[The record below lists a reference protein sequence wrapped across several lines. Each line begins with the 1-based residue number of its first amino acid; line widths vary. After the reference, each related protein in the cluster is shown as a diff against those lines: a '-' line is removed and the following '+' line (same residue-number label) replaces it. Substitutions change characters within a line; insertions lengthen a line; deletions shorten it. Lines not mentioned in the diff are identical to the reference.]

1 MKKLLYIL
9 LLSICTSTLVAQK
22 FSATV
27 NRNQVGVG
35 EHFKITYTLDAQ
47 GSRFAAPSFRG
58 FSVLSGPNQSQSMQ
72 YVNGQMS
79 ASISI
84 SYVLRAEK
92 MGDFEIPPASIQT
105 GGKTLQSN
113 SNTVKV
119 VKGTPQQQQQQQQQQ
134 QNQQGRQQQTQQP
147 GNEVKDNVFIKLFI
161 NKRNVYV
168 GEQITATYKIFTRLS
183 IVDNAINDLPTF
195 NGFYSQEVDEP
206 GQGNL
211 KPEIVN
217 GVQYNTA
224 IIKQV
229 ILSPQKS
236 GKIEID
242 PLAMDLV
249 LRVQDNR
256 RPRSVFDQ
264 FFGSYRDIQYKAV
277 SNKATINV
285 ERMPSA
291 GKPSDFNGA
300 VGSFELSSFIDKQ
313 TVKTNEAINLKIVMR
328 GKGNVKLLKDP
339 KIDFPPDF
347 EVYDPKE
354 NTNIKTS
361 VAGIEG
367 TKTFEYLI
375 IPRHSGEFTI
385 PAYSFSYFDPI
396 RKKYVTRSTDAYNI
410 TVERG
415 ENEPAVASKGSGTRA
430 VSKKDVALLGSDIR
444 YIKPNGFDLKEA
456 NVFFFNSLLFWILL
470 ALPLSILALLLIV
483 RKRILE
489 AQKDVVGTRK
499 RKAKKLAKKHLAE
512 AEQHLTKNDSGKF
525 YEAVFKSIYGFI
537 SNKFNI
543 PVSELN
549 KQRIETEL
557 TQIGIEASTI
567 SKLIEILNNC
577 EMARY
582 APVAAGSNQ
591 SVFDAVEELIEKIEE
606 GGK

>member
-35 EHFKITYTLDAQ
+35 EHFKITYTVDAQ

-113 SNTVKV
+113 SIKVKV
-119 VKGTPQQQQQQQQQQ
+119 VKGTPQQK
-134 QNQQGRQQQTQQP
+134 QQGRQQQTQQP

-285 ERMPSA
+285 ERMPNA
-291 GKPSDFNGA
+291 GKPADFNGA
-300 VGSFELSSFIDKQ
+300 VGSFELSSSIDKQ

-361 VAGIEG
+361 VAGIQG

-396 RKKYVTRSTDAYNI
+396 RKKYVTKSTDAYNI

-430 VSKKDVALLGSDIR
+430 VSKKDVALIGSDIR
-444 YIKPNGFDLKEA
+444 YIKPNGFNLKEA

-512 AEQHLTKNDSGKF
+512 AERHLTNNDSGKF

-543 PVSELN
+543 PVSELS
-549 KQRIETEL
+549 KHRIESEL
-557 TQIGIEASTI
+557 SQIGIEASTV

-582 APVAAGSNQ
+582 APVASGSNQ